1 MDGKTM
7 DSSAV
12 QAIIDQLR
20 ELAAASFATEG
31 FTTPA
36 ASITIVSKDGKR
48 IEKAEFS
55 KVANGYLARRGAEP
69 GLYQLDA
76 KAVNDILEASGKV
89 KQAASH
95 K

>member
-7 DSSAV
+7 DSAAV
-12 QAIIDQLR
+12 QAHHRSSSAIWR
-20 ELAAASFATEG
+20 PTSFATTG

-36 ASITIVSKDGKR
+36 ASITIVSNDGKR
-48 IEKAEFS
+48 TEKAEFS
-55 KVANGYLARRGAEP
+55 KNCDGYLARRGAEP

-76 KAVNDILEASGKV
+76 KALTISW
-89 KQAASH
+89 KQAA